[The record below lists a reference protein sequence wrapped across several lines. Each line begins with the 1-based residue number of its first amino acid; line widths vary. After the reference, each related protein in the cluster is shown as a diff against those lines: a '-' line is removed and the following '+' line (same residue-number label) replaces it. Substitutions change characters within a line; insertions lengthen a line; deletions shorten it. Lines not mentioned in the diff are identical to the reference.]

1 LSNIAVLFLSSKTY
15 PSERNSRTQKKIFS
29 RNSAYQNFYWYKQGN
44 EAELMGLEANLI
56 GNDLFINADDS
67 SIGMGHKTIKAFDW
81 LLKNSNFEFLFRT
94 NTSSYISYKNLKKYV
109 HENFLNKKSIYSGK
123 IYETNDIDKN
133 KVIFASGSGY
143 FLSRDVV
150 EKIVQHK
157 NLWDHR
163 LWDDVSLG
171 KMLNEINIKPIPGNR
186 FDVLGNVT
194 KQNIDLSHYH
204 YRCRI
209 DNHYNYPRFLEVLV
223 INYLSILDNGK
234 NVTKVKKIIL
244 NILFETTRIF
254 FINDF
259 GWNSY
264 LRVRSILRFILP
276 NKIYKFIKKIL
287 IKRIE
292 NFKLIRFKI

>member
-1 LSNIAVLFLSSKTY
+1 MSNIAVLFLSSKTY

-29 RNSAYQNFYWYKQGN
+29 RHSFYKDFYWYKQGS
-44 EAELMGLEANLI
+44 EAELNGMEANLI

-81 LLKNSNFEFLFRT
+81 LLNNSNFEILFRT
-94 NTSSYISYKNLKKYV
+94 NTSSYVSYENLKKYV
-109 HENFLNKKSIYSGK
+109 NENLLNKENVYSGK

-171 KMLNEINIKPIPGNR
+171 KMLNEINIKPIPGKR

-223 INYLSILDNGK
+223 INYLFILDKGK
-234 NVTKVKKIIL
+234 NVTKVKKIFL
-244 NILFETTRIF
+244 NILFETSRIF

-264 LRVRSILRFILP
+264 LRIRSILRSILP
-276 NKIYKFIKKIL
+276 KKMYKFIKKIL
-287 IKRIE
+287 NKRIE